1 MQKAKPGRGQRVA
14 EQIARDLAEI
24 IPLEVRDP
32 RVGLVTITGCEITP
46 DYAHARVFFTV
57 IGSDPVQCTAGL
69 TAAAGMLRNKIFK
82 KLRIH
87 TVPTLHFVHDTSVE
101 RGFEMDRVINEASV
115 RRASPKATRVKRKP
129 SNGQEGR
136 RSRRRAV
143 AG

>member
-57 IGSDPVQCTAGL
+57 IGSDPAQCEAGL
-69 TAAAGMLRNKIFK
+69 AAAAGMLRNKIFK

-101 RGFEMDRVINEASV
+101 RGFEMDRVIHEAMRQTRAVETNEADEQS
-115 RRASPKATRVKRKP
+115 K
-129 SNGQEGR
+129 
-136 RSRRRAV
+136 
-143 AG
+143 

>member
-14 EQIARDLAEI
+14 EQTARDLAEI

-57 IGSDPVQCTAGL
+57 IGSDPAQCEAGL
-69 TAAAGMLRNKIFK
+69 AAAAGMLRNKIFK

-101 RGFEMDRVINEASV
+101 RGFEMDRVINEAM
-115 RRASPKATRVKRKP
+115 RQT
-129 SNGQEGR
+129 
-136 RSRRRAV
+136 RAV
-143 AG
+143 ETNEADEESK

>member
-57 IGSDPVQCTAGL
+57 IGSETGPCQAGL
-69 TAAAGMLRNKIFK
+69 NAAAGMLRGKIFK

-101 RGFEMDRVINEASV
+101 RGFEIDRVIDEAMRV
-115 RRASPKATRVKRKP
+115 TRAADETKD
-129 SNGQEGR
+129 GE
-136 RSRRRAV
+136 
-143 AG
+143 

>member
-24 IPLEVRDP
+24 ISLEVRDP

-57 IGSDPVQCTAGL
+57 IGSDPAQCEAGL
-69 TAAAGMLRNKIFK
+69 AAAAGMLRNKIFK

-101 RGFEMDRVINEASV
+101 RGFEMDRVINEAM
-115 RRASPKATRVKRKP
+115 RQT
-129 SNGQEGR
+129 
-136 RSRRRAV
+136 RAV
-143 AG
+143 ETNEADEESK

>member
-32 RVGLVTITGCEITP
+32 RVGLVTFTGCEITP

-57 IGSDPVQCTAGL
+57 IGSDPAQCEAGL
-69 TAAAGMLRNKIFK
+69 AAAAGMLRNKIFK

-101 RGFEMDRVINEASV
+101 RGFEMDRVINEAM
-115 RRASPKATRVKRKP
+115 RQT
-129 SNGQEGR
+129 
-136 RSRRRAV
+136 RAV
-143 AG
+143 ETNEADEESK

>member
-1 MQKAKPGRGQRVA
+1 MQKAKPSRGQRVA

-57 IGSDPVQCTAGL
+57 IGSDPAQCEAGL
-69 TAAAGMLRNKIFK
+69 AAAAGMLRNKIFK

-101 RGFEMDRVINEASV
+101 RGFEMDRVINEAM
-115 RRASPKATRVKRKP
+115 RQT
-129 SNGQEGR
+129 
-136 RSRRRAV
+136 RAV
-143 AG
+143 ETNEADEESK

>member
-57 IGSDPVQCTAGL
+57 IGSDPAQCEAGL
-69 TAAAGMLRNKIFK
+69 AAAAGMLRNKIFK

-101 RGFEMDRVINEASV
+101 RGFEMDRVINEAM
-115 RRASPKATRVKRKP
+115 RKT
-129 SNGQEGR
+129 
-136 RSRRRAV
+136 RAV
-143 AG
+143 ETNEADEESK

>member
-57 IGSDPVQCTAGL
+57 IGSDPAQCEAGL
-69 TAAAGMLRNKIFK
+69 AAAAGMLRNKIFK

-101 RGFEMDRVINEASV
+101 RGFEMDRVINEAM
-115 RRASPKATRVKRKP
+115 RRT
-129 SNGQEGR
+129 
-136 RSRRRAV
+136 RAV
-143 AG
+143 ETNEADEESK

>member
-57 IGSDPVQCTAGL
+57 IGSDPAQCEAGL
-69 TAAAGMLRNKIFK
+69 AAAAGMLRNKIFK

-87 TVPTLHFVHDTSVE
+87 TVPTLYFVHDTSVE
-101 RGFEMDRVINEASV
+101 RGFEMDRVINEAM
-115 RRASPKATRVKRKP
+115 RQT
-129 SNGQEGR
+129 
-136 RSRRRAV
+136 RAV
-143 AG
+143 ETNEADEESK